1 MAGIYFHIPF
11 CKQACHYCD
20 FHFSTNF
27 RNVEDLV
34 SSMKRELVLQK
45 EYLQGEIV
53 ETIYFGGGTPS
64 SISSSKIGELIDEVR
79 RTFEVAEDSEITLEA
94 NPDDLNR
101 ANLEAWKQ
109 AGVNRLSVG
118 VQSFVDEHLQ
128 WMNRSHSAQQVISGL
143 QLAKDI
149 GFSNITMD
157 LIYGIPGMTMDQW
170 EANIE
175 KFLVLGL
182 PHLSAYGL
190 TIESKTHLGHLAKTH
205 QMNPEEDWT
214 YNAQFGLLMDL
225 MNSRGF
231 EHYEIS
237 NFALPGQY
245 SRHNTA
251 YWFGTTYLGIGPS
264 AHSFDGHSRQW
275 NSNSNLKYIRSISE
289 GGIPAES
296 EILSVVDQYNEYV
309 LTHLRT
315 QWGISENQIKMQ
327 FGANFQN
334 NIKLGMTPFLA
345 SGHLEKRGENY
356 VLTREGKFLAD
367 KIAADLFMI
376 E

>member
-1 MAGIYFHIPF
+1 
-11 CKQACHYCD
+11 
-20 FHFSTNF
+20 
-27 RNVEDLV
+27 
-34 SSMKRELVLQK
+34 
-45 EYLQGEIV
+45 
-53 ETIYFGGGTPS
+53 
-64 SISSSKIGELIDEVR
+64 
-79 RTFEVAEDSEITLEA
+79 
-94 NPDDLNR
+94 
-101 ANLEAWKQ
+101 
-109 AGVNRLSVG
+109 
-118 VQSFVDEHLQ
+118 
-128 WMNRSHSAQQVISGL
+128 
-143 QLAKDI
+143 
-149 GFSNITMD
+149 
-157 LIYGIPGMTMDQW
+157 MTMEQW
-170 EANIE
+170 KANVE
-175 KFLVLGL
+175 KFLELGL

-237 NFALPGQY
+237 NFALPDQY

-264 AHSFDGHSRQW
+264 AHSFDGNSRQW

>member
-79 RTFEVAEDSEITLEA
+79 NTFEVAEDGEITLEA

-128 WMNRSHSAQQVISGL
+128 WMNRSHSAQQAISGL

-157 LIYGIPGMTMDQW
+157 LIYGIPGMTMEQW
-170 EANIE
+170 KANVE
-175 KFLVLGL
+175 KFLELGL

-237 NFALPGQY
+237 NFALPDQY

>member
-79 RTFEVAEDSEITLEA
+79 STFEVAENGEITLEA

-128 WMNRSHSAQQVISGL
+128 WMNRSHSAQQAISGL

-157 LIYGIPGMTMDQW
+157 LIYGIPGMTMEQW
-170 EANIE
+170 KANVE

-237 NFALPGQY
+237 NFALPDQY

-367 KIAADLFMI
+367 KIAADLFKI